1 MNLDSTTLEE
11 YVLTANNP
19 EYNGDYSI
27 INSKFPEFKD
37 VDTNLLKE
45 YVLTANNEE
54 YAGDY
59 SIINSKFPEFFDSEQ
74 SDVVEETTVQETE
87 VEEKEPVKP
96 KTEEIT
102 EEDWKSTEE
111 DFIKNNSEKLA
122 RLYPD
127 FEFDEST
134 FDFNGVTVK
143 NKITGEEESFDLN
156 TNYAGFS
163 DFNEFKDF
171 VGKKPKLDPVKQE
184 VYDKT
189 GLTVDYDD
197 YGDTSTNNLYSEIE
211 IVEQEGRSAPFLPEE
226 LGVTYGEKTRNP
238 EASEML
244 NIINSVE
251 GIAIDAA
258 TNLKKVFPGIRTENE
273 SLAGDFKKLNDKEQK
288 QFETYVYN
296 QVKQQTGLNITED
309 SFLAIYD
316 SGKMQGFIDNRS
328 ESIAKERIHSD
339 TVKYLGRSEASQEYT
354 NLKIKELKNNLTD
367 KQLNLKELN
376 SKISK
381 INDQVELLELKKDK
395 SADDNQ
401 RIINF
406 KKEKEELVLKQKD
419 LGGGAWDDTGNWVN
433 TLNVTKKKKEELKQI
448 EKNAYNTGSILDA
461 FAGQGTDIEKLSARD
476 LSKNLL
482 DNRILET
489 EFLDARGRNDSISV
503 DFKSLGLRKPLEV
516 NKITNYLKAKGL
528 SVETKYDD
536 VDGLPVM
543 IYSDSGKEV
552 ESIDLTYNDLYNLGV
567 RSEEAG
573 GYKGGLD
580 DVLARKKGEDIL
592 NYRIWEEE
600 KLETEAEIRG
610 LYRLVELGENPALI
624 EKPTDAYSKDKYR
637 DGIPLNGVASDI
649 FGFGQTALFQA
660 LPEAALMQ
668 WGGYN
673 QEEIEKTLGQSPRNL
688 LDQIKQTV
696 SIVNNSESVKSGKA
710 EPIKLTKAQEEN
722 FEMGLSEMTAT
733 ATGGF
738 VPTLLEFA
746 AFELATGGMGT
757 GAAIARMPKLGK
769 FLAGAF
775 KEEVKMQSTTA
786 DFGLGTGALFFGLGK
801 VFEPIRFFKK
811 HKVGLNTLM
820 NKYAKAGP
828 AGALSIEGS
837 EIIHNIV
844 DDMLDNSDFNAGM
857 DELYGDT
864 DEATKRFL
872 SNVMMFKLTGAQH
885 FKGRDFLS
893 NHGLGRE
900 MNKLNSRSRDLSKQG
915 QRLLVENGINIIP
928 DNRLTPDGKRIPTT
942 SSDKNFKIQEQLSK
956 LSKQKTAEGK
966 KALEILNK
974 LSKVSETMGT
984 VDQMLSIR
992 TQHQS
997 LNPFVTDPN
1006 TGEKIV
1012 NKETGEFELN
1022 SSFEK
1027 NFNNQITK
1035 PIFKSL
1041 SESAPKGKNG
1051 ESTFVNPEVLFLKA
1065 EDAKMQM
1072 QEGNTAEFLPEQNKV
1087 LVDLSKYTP
1096 GKPLHELSHVIFN
1109 AYFKKNPQAKI
1120 NFTNKM
1126 REMFKG
1132 VDFGTFKD
1140 TELRRAI
1147 QENYKDKNV
1156 QGEEYIAFLTEFLTD
1171 PKVYYQNKYTSG
1183 TFVNGIKSEIRLI
1196 QKQYGLADFAP
1207 PRTAADLVRTLGDL
1221 GREFQKGYVSDIT
1234 ASQFAALGKIDLS
1247 DVEYYPANID
1257 AKAKKAEVM
1266 ASKDLTKEVEG
1277 VEKEN
1282 KTKVLEN
1289 APADYKDIISE
1300 VKDENGKVIST
1311 SKVKA
1316 EQVETM
1322 VNKVANRAWSKL
1334 GSKISKDKLASSP
1347 LKDRQTWLAT
1357 AKTDLKLIAEKWDHT
1372 KAEFDRYMANTGMQR
1387 MQGFSSKNKVP
1398 GQDAPQTKRIG
1409 EKMGGEEGKE
1419 FDIKSEDATPEDAL
1433 IASEE
1438 SSSTGREGI
1447 TVSKKLGSKADK
1459 VVAEIKRKIPVE
1471 KELQD
1476 KFLEDKTYKS
1486 LKDLAAKETQEMFGI
1501 KPKTGNLTKPDVK
1514 NAQIFINNNP
1524 DLFYGL
1530 LPKQHTT
1537 KRVNVG
1543 TKREPRYV
1551 TRPDKATGVQDVLL
1565 NAFYNKGTRKDNL
1578 TPWTKKPARDVKTS
1592 EFLELFGI
1600 TERGNPNL
1608 YVKNSNVSSRIKA
1621 LVEQTGRI
1629 ITNQTVREVLPEA
1642 RLVGEGRSKT
1652 MASKNLILE
1661 NGKIKKNL
1669 EKIAEKPIGN
1679 FAISAKKILKDAGIE
1694 RLKFITEEGKP
1705 VEETNRV
1712 MKNFIENILP
1722 KYLPIRKIMSA
1733 SALSNNGERGTNSP
1747 MQTKTRDKSVKSG
1760 IGKESHNLSK
1770 EQIDAVNKMAQ
1781 GNEKYWSK
1789 VIKES
1794 SVEYFKSKEFKKE
1807 LEDNYDGFDLMIDSL
1822 DKMVKAEKYNPE
1834 VIQAMEAFFRMSSES
1849 SSHPL
1854 RMASMASGYEINWKS
1869 SKGPEREHV
1878 MPANQL
1884 GEIAFRTILDPNAST
1899 KILKKLVRDNYF
1911 QILINKFNDGKIGAA
1926 GYKAKM
1932 PEGYWESWQ
1941 EAIKTGDVK
1950 KAWSVW
1956 SRYFNEK
1963 VNSEGAIINGKE
1975 TFGMNPNEIMVVNR
1989 NGILESL
1996 ADQLMIG
2003 SKEFGK
2009 DILNPEIIAKQQ
2021 ELISKWSTRQEGF
2034 LKLEQLREK
2043 LAIELDMLNAKRD
2056 ATLKSMEVISEI
2068 KDPIFNMPE
2077 KMTNK
2082 ILVDKAKVFD
2092 KAIRASKNLDK
2103 TIKKARVFDFDDTVA
2118 RTNSK
2123 VFAERDGKRKVLTA
2137 EEFASQGMDLVE
2149 QGWKM
2154 DFTDFNKVVEGK
2166 KGPLFELMKKMKES
2180 SGDRD
2185 MFILTAR
2192 AKESAP
2198 AIKEFLDAM
2207 GINIPLENIT
2217 GLGNS
2222 TGKAKAD
2229 WLVGK
2234 ASEGY
2239 NDFYFAD
2246 DAPQNVKAVKEG
2258 MSRLDVK
2265 SKTQLVKA
2273 SKDLKIDSER
2283 DKKKLSWKTDEA
2295 GNIKTTFE
2303 IAGKKYNFNL
2313 DARDSKG
2320 SFDVEFNLGGRIDM
2334 TGTGNAVKVIR
2345 TVYNGLLDVVSKNPK
2360 IKRLEFSSLK
2370 SETSRVKLYT
2380 ALMDKVAKKLG
2391 WETDVWEV
2399 NDFIGE
2405 NNSYDFEISKP
2416 RKKQVGSVEK
2426 VLDIVDVKSETQKT
2440 LASKDLSGDFNKI
2453 IEESTGIGAEKVFS
2467 DVKAEI
2473 RGNKARRQKF
2483 FIPPSAEDFTGLLYR
2498 TLGKGKKGEAHMKF
2512 YQENLLD
2519 PYARAMENLSTD
2531 RVNLM
2536 ADFKALKKE
2545 LNVPKDLRKTTE
2557 SGFTNEQ
2564 AVRSYLWGK
2573 EGKEIPGLSKAD
2585 MKELSDLVENN
2596 PKLKAFADQI
2606 MSITKG
2612 DGYSTPTKNWATGTI
2627 TTDLID
2633 VLNTTKRAKYLETW
2647 NQNKDIIFS
2656 KDNLNKLEAAYG
2668 VKYRESMENIL
2679 KRMKSGRN
2687 RIEGGNVLSNK
2698 VLDYINN
2705 STGAIMFFNTRSAVL
2720 QTISA
2725 ANFVNWGFNNPFR
2738 AGKAFAN
2745 QPQYWKDFVKLINS
2759 DYLKDRRNGLKL
2771 NISESEIADAAKTS
2785 TNKAKAGINYILEK
2799 GYLPTKFADSFA
2811 IAAGGAT
2818 FYRNRIN
2825 DLIKNE
2831 GLTKS
2836 EAEIRAMKEFREVSE
2851 ISQQSSD
2858 PSKISSQQASTL
2870 GRVVLQFANTPMQ
2883 YARIQKRAVQDI
2895 VNGRGDLKTNISKIA
2910 YYGFLQNMLFN
2921 SLQQGLFALG
2931 FGDDE
2936 IDEKEEQKIIKM
2948 ANGMV
2953 DSSLRGLGFAGV
2965 TVQVLKNLGIDLYD
2979 RSKRDRPEYSDSY
2992 IKLLEFSPAIKS
3004 KLSKFRGAAYPF
3016 DSKKRRA
3023 EVFEKGFSLD
3033 NPAYES
3039 MAKVVTATTN
3049 VPLDRLY
3056 SKVNNLSAAMDDE
3069 TETWQSI
3076 AMFLGWPEWQIKGKQ
3091 NYVEAPKTEE
3101 EKIKNKEEK
3110 SKTRLK
3116 AAKGSTD
3123 FETLKKLNKS
3133 EQLRLLK
3140 NLGVGTRNMKKYK
3153 KLKEADLINEIIN
3166 RNKEQ

>member
-1 MNLDSTTLEE
+1 M
-11 YVLTANNP
+11 NP
-19 EYNGDYSI
+19 EALQYSFDLFSKDGYSGSIEDYKSLISTNDEALNYSFNLFEKDGYSGDL
-27 INSKFPEFKD
+27 NSFKD
-37 VDTNLLKE
+37 ITIGTDEIKE
-45 YVLTANNEE
+45 
-54 YAGDY
+54 
-59 SIINSKFPEFFDSEQ
+59 P
-74 SDVVEETTVQETE
+74 VVEETTIQETE

-134 FDFNGVTVK
+134 FDFNGITVK

-197 YGDTSTNNLYSEIE
+197 YGNTSTNNLYSEIE

-244 NIINSVE
+244 NIVNSVE

-273 SLAGDFKKLNDKEQK
+273 SLSASFNKLNSSEKDILRD
-288 QFETYVYN
+288 YVYDS
-296 QVKQQTGLNITED
+296 VKEQTGLNITKD

-328 ESIAKERIHSD
+328 GSIADERIYSD
-339 TVKYLGRSEASQEYT
+339 AVKYLGRAEASQEYT
-354 NLKIKELKNNLTD
+354 NLKTKELKNNLTD

-381 INDQVELLELKKDK
+381 VNEQVELLELKKDR

-406 KKEKEELVLKQKD
+406 KKEKEELILKQKD
-419 LGGGAWDDTGNWVN
+419 LGGGAWDESGNWVN

-448 EKNAYNTGSILDA
+448 EKNAYNTGSILEA
-461 FAGQGTDIEKLSARD
+461 FAGQGTDVEKLSARD

-489 EFLDARGRNDSISV
+489 EFLDARGRKDKI
-503 DFKSLGLRKPLEV
+503 KV
-516 NKITNYLKAKGL
+516 NLKDLLIEEASEIVKVKNYLNAKGFNISTVTDQFAIGGVRL
-528 SVETKYDD
+528 VDTETLKD
-536 VDGLPVM
+536 
-543 IYSDSGKEV
+543 IE
-552 ESIDLTYNDLYNLGV
+552 EIDLTYNDLYNLGV
-567 RSEEAG
+567 RTEEAG

-580 DVLARKKGEDIL
+580 NVLARKKGEDIL

-757 GAAIARMPKLGK
+757 GAAIARLPKLGK

-801 VFEPIRFFKK
+801 VFEPIRFFNK

-997 LNPFVTDPN
+997 LNPFATDPN

-1022 SSFEK
+1022 PSFEK

-1196 QKQYGLADFAP
+1196 QKQYGLGDFAP

-1221 GREFQKGYVSDIT
+1221 GREFQKGYVSDVS

-1277 VEKEN
+1277 VEKE
-1282 KTKVLEN
+1282 K
-1289 APADYKDIISE
+1289 
-1300 VKDENGKVIST
+1300 
-1311 SKVKA
+1311 
-1316 EQVETM
+1316 VETM
-1322 VNKVANRAWSKL
+1322 VNKVANRAFTKFYKGIPVNVREKAGLDRKTYLESAKTEL
-1334 GSKISKDKLASSP
+1334 QEIAREFDPNKKDKDGNP
-1347 LKDRQTWLAT
+1347 
-1357 AKTDLKLIAEKWDHT
+1357 IA
-1372 KAEFDRYMANTGMQR
+1372 FDRFMANRGMQR
-1387 MQGFSSKNKVP
+1387 MNSLATRLGVESAEKPTSKRL
-1398 GQDAPQTKRIG
+1398 GQERAEG
-1409 EKMGGEEGKE
+1409 EKE

-1438 SSSTGREGI
+1438 ISSTDRKGI
-1447 TVSKKLGSKADK
+1447 TVSKKLGNKADK

-1501 KPKTGNLTKPDVK
+1501 KPKPGNLTKSDVK

-1537 KRVNVG
+1537 KRVNIG
-1543 TKREPRYV
+1543 TSKDPKYV
-1551 TRPDKATGVQDVLL
+1551 TRPDKATGVQKVLL
-1565 NAFYNKGTRKDNL
+1565 EAFYNKGTRKDNL

-1592 EFLELFGI
+1592 KFLELFGI

-1608 YVKNSNVSSRIKA
+1608 YVKNSNVSARIKA

-1661 NGKIKKNL
+1661 KGKIKKNL

-1694 RLKFITEEGKP
+1694 RLKFITEEGKSIT
-1705 VEETNRV
+1705 ETDRI
-1712 MKNFIENILP
+1712 MSNFIENILP
-1722 KYLPIRKIMSA
+1722 KYLPIRKIMGS
-1733 SALSNNGERGTNSP
+1733 
-1747 MQTKTRDKSVKSG
+1747 
-1760 IGKESHNLSK
+1760 
-1770 EQIDAVNKMAQ
+1770 
-1781 GNEKYWSK
+1781 
-1789 VIKES
+1789 
-1794 SVEYFKSKEFKKE
+1794 
-1807 LEDNYDGFDLMIDSL
+1807 
-1822 DKMVKAEKYNPE
+1822 
-1834 VIQAMEAFFRMSSES
+1834 
-1849 SSHPL
+1849 
-1854 RMASMASGYEINWKS
+1854 
-1869 SKGPEREHV
+1869 
-1878 MPANQL
+1878 
-1884 GEIAFRTILDPNAST
+1884 
-1899 KILKKLVRDNYF
+1899 
-1911 QILINKFNDGKIGAA
+1911 
-1926 GYKAKM
+1926 
-1932 PEGYWESWQ
+1932 
-1941 EAIKTGDVK
+1941 
-1950 KAWSVW
+1950 
-1956 SRYFNEK
+1956 
-1963 VNSEGAIINGKE
+1963 GAIANYGE
-1975 TFGMNPNEIMVVNR
+1975 
-1989 NGILESL
+1989 
-1996 ADQLMIG
+1996 
-2003 SKEFGK
+2003 
-2009 DILNPEIIAKQQ
+2009 
-2021 ELISKWSTRQEGF
+2021 
-2034 LKLEQLREK
+2034 
-2043 LAIELDMLNAKRD
+2043 
-2056 ATLKSMEVISEI
+2056 
-2068 KDPIFNMPE
+2068 
-2077 KMTNK
+2077 
-2082 ILVDKAKVFD
+2082 
-2092 KAIRASKNLDK
+2092 KAI
-2103 TIKKARVFDFDDTVA
+2103 
-2118 RTNSK
+2118 
-2123 VFAERDGKRKVLTA
+2123 G
-2137 EEFASQGMDLVE
+2137 
-2149 QGWKM
+2149 
-2154 DFTDFNKVVEGK
+2154 
-2166 KGPLFELMKKMKES
+2166 
-2180 SGDRD
+2180 
-2185 MFILTAR
+2185 
-2192 AKESAP
+2192 
-2198 AIKEFLDAM
+2198 
-2207 GINIPLENIT
+2207 
-2217 GLGNS
+2217 
-2222 TGKAKAD
+2222 
-2229 WLVGK
+2229 
-2234 ASEGY
+2234 
-2239 NDFYFAD
+2239 
-2246 DAPQNVKAVKEG
+2246 
-2258 MSRLDVK
+2258 
-2265 SKTQLVKA
+2265 
-2273 SKDLKIDSER
+2273 
-2283 DKKKLSWKTDEA
+2283 
-2295 GNIKTTFE
+2295 
-2303 IAGKKYNFNL
+2303 
-2313 DARDSKG
+2313 
-2320 SFDVEFNLGGRIDM
+2320 
-2334 TGTGNAVKVIR
+2334 
-2345 TVYNGLLDVVSKNPK
+2345 
-2360 IKRLEFSSLK
+2360 
-2370 SETSRVKLYT
+2370 
-2380 ALMDKVAKKLG
+2380 
-2391 WETDVWEV
+2391 
-2399 NDFIGE
+2399 
-2405 NNSYDFEISKP
+2405 
-2416 RKKQVGSVEK
+2416 
-2426 VLDIVDVKSETQKT
+2426 
-2440 LASKDLSGDFNKI
+2440 
-2453 IEESTGIGAEKVFS
+2453 
-2467 DVKAEI
+2467 
-2473 RGNKARRQKF
+2473 
-2483 FIPPSAEDFTGLLYR
+2483 
-2498 TLGKGKKGEAHMKF
+2498 
-2512 YQENLLD
+2512 
-2519 PYARAMENLSTD
+2519 
-2531 RVNLM
+2531 
-2536 ADFKALKKE
+2536 
-2545 LNVPKDLRKTTE
+2545 
-2557 SGFTNEQ
+2557 
-2564 AVRSYLWGK
+2564 
-2573 EGKEIPGLSKAD
+2573 
-2585 MKELSDLVENN
+2585 
-2596 PKLKAFADQI
+2596 
-2606 MSITKG
+2606 SITKG
-2612 DGYSTPTKNWATGTI
+2612 SIREKA
-2627 TTDLID
+2627 
-2633 VLNTTKRAKYLETW
+2633 
-2647 NQNKDIIFS
+2647 
-2656 KDNLNKLEAAYG
+2656 
-2668 VKYRESMENIL
+2668 VK
-2679 KRMKSGRN
+2679 K
-2687 RIEGGNVLSNK
+2687 
-2698 VLDYINN
+2698 
-2705 STGAIMFFNTRSAVL
+2705 
-2720 QTISA
+2720 
-2725 ANFVNWGFNNPFR
+2725 
-2738 AGKAFAN
+2738 
-2745 QPQYWKDFVKLINS
+2745 
-2759 DYLKDRRNGLKL
+2759 
-2771 NISESEIADAAKTS
+2771 
-2785 TNKAKAGINYILEK
+2785 
-2799 GYLPTKFADSFA
+2799 
-2811 IAAGGAT
+2811 
-2818 FYRNRIN
+2818 
-2825 DLIKNE
+2825 
-2831 GLTKS
+2831 
-2836 EAEIRAMKEFREVSE
+2836 
-2851 ISQQSSD
+2851 
-2858 PSKISSQQASTL
+2858 
-2870 GRVVLQFANTPMQ
+2870 
-2883 YARIQKRAVQDI
+2883 
-2895 VNGRGDLKTNISKIA
+2895 GRGNESQICL
-2910 YYGFLQNMLFN
+2910 
-2921 SLQQGLFALG
+2921 
-2931 FGDDE
+2931 
-2936 IDEKEEQKIIKM
+2936 
-2948 ANGMV
+2948 
-2953 DSSLRGLGFAGV
+2953 
-2965 TVQVLKNLGIDLYD
+2965 
-2979 RSKRDRPEYSDSY
+2979 
-2992 IKLLEFSPAIKS
+2992 KS
-3004 KLSKFRGAAYPF
+3004 K
-3016 DSKKRRA
+3016 
-3023 EVFEKGFSLD
+3023 
-3033 NPAYES
+3033 
-3039 MAKVVTATTN
+3039 
-3049 VPLDRLY
+3049 
-3056 SKVNNLSAAMDDE
+3056 
-3069 TETWQSI
+3069 
-3076 AMFLGWPEWQIKGKQ
+3076 
-3091 NYVEAPKTEE
+3091 
-3101 EKIKNKEEK
+3101 
-3110 SKTRLK
+3110 
-3116 AAKGSTD
+3116 
-3123 FETLKKLNKS
+3123 
-3133 EQLRLLK
+3133 
-3140 NLGVGTRNMKKYK
+3140 
-3153 KLKEADLINEIIN
+3153 
-3166 RNKEQ
+3166 